1 MKFIH
6 DKAPHPSISHF
17 PLLHPT
23 TKEDILRS
31 WRAHIQALAESKR
44 ASPNSI
50 TPGKIVAI
58 IDTISSNPGILNPW
72 VDMVK
77 TAKRHGALAVVDGA
91 HSLGQEVDLKG
102 KLAEADPDFFV
113 SNAHKW
119 LYAKR
124 GAALFYVP
132 ER

>member
-23 TKEDILRS
+23 TKEDILRN
-31 WRAHIQALAESKR
+31 WEAHIQALKLTS
-44 ASPNSI
+44 S
-50 TPGKIVAI
+50 GKIIAI

-77 TAKRHGALAVVDGA
+77 IAKRHGALAVVDGA

>member
-31 WRAHIQALAESKR
+31 WEAHIQALVDFKR
-44 ASPNSI
+44 TPSNST

-77 TAKRHGALAVVDGA
+77 IAKRHGALAVVDGA

-102 KLAEADPDFFV
+102 KLREADPDFFV

-124 GAALFYVP
+124 GAAVFYVP